1 MIENGKFSGGNN
13 WLVWGIDKGRILP
26 PGLVARGYPSEFCI
40 ANVRRLSIGDAET
53 YDAAS

>member
-1 MIENGKFSGGNN
+1 MRTGNFTGENN

-26 PGLVARGYPSEFCI
+26 PALVARGYPSEFI
-40 ANVRRLSIGDAET
+40 VYNVRRVSIGDAET